1 MKMSQRLSQTQLR
14 QVVCSKRVFHR
25 RCYLDIQHAGD
36 ISLDMGLK
44 MPGEGHIVRRTWKSI
59 ASNIKSAMRR
69 QWVAVGTLVPYMYS
83 PATLQQLSRID
94 SNCRLLT
101 AIGTIPS
108 LDGFYIAGLPASAR
122 PSIPHERLLSTAKT
136 LQSSDFTVYR
146 HTCQYEWR
154 QR

>member
-1 MKMSQRLSQTQLR
+1 MGCSWDSGSVY
-14 QVVCSKRVFHR
+14 VV
-25 RCYLDIQHAGD
+25 
-36 ISLDMGLK
+36 
-44 MPGEGHIVRRTWKSI
+44 
-59 ASNIKSAMRR
+59 
-69 QWVAVGTLVPYMYS
+69 
-83 PATLQQLSRID
+83 QQLSRID

-146 HTCQYEWR
+146 HTCQYANGASDDDTLGKGEGGLGR
-154 QR
+154 QWSMAIACTLERQLCPVLGSE